1 VDLLDGVIIVLIATA
16 LFSGYRRGISWVGPS
31 LAGLVVGILV
41 GAAAAPPLAG
51 LFSKRPTVVPL
62 ITSGIFL
69 AIVLIIQGIGTA
81 VGFRARTR
89 TLRSR
94 FADWDSSLGAILG
107 AFGVLAGS
115 WYLGLTFSQSPWAT
129 LDTQIQHSAIE
140 RALAGIAPQPP
151 GFLATLENSLRNNS
165 FPNPFAGL
173 APGAPAPADI
183 PPLVDTSGIRRA
195 AAATS
200 KVIAFGC
207 GGAEAGSSWPIG
219 DDDVLT
225 NAHVVAGSNHV
236 EVDTTDGNTH
246 AADVVFFDPNV
257 DVAILHVPGL
267 GLAALPAAAADPA
280 RGVTGAVIGYPG
292 GQREQVV
299 SAYVRGTERAQGYN
313 IYNSALVL
321 RDIEVLAA
329 MVIPGNSGGPIV
341 DTNGIVQGVV
351 FAASTTDA
359 NEGYALTMTQV
370 GPDLQLGRG
379 RTQPVSTQQCINS

>member
-1 VDLLDGVIIVLIATA
+1 M
-16 LFSGYRRGISWVGPS
+16 
-31 LAGLVVGILV
+31 
-41 GAAAAPPLAG
+41 
-51 LFSKRPTVVPL
+51 
-62 ITSGIFL
+62 
-69 AIVLIIQGIGTA
+69 
-81 VGFRARTR
+81 
-89 TLRSR
+89 
-94 FADWDSSLGAILG
+94 
-107 AFGVLAGS
+107 
-115 WYLGLTFSQSPWAT
+115 
-129 LDTQIQHSAIE
+129 
-140 RALAGIAPQPP
+140 
-151 GFLATLENSLRNNS
+151 
-165 FPNPFAGL
+165 
-173 APGAPAPADI
+173 
-183 PPLVDTSGIRRA
+183 
-195 AAATS
+195 
-200 KVIAFGC
+200 IAFGC

-219 DDDVLT
+219 DEDVLT

-267 GLAALPAAAADPA
+267 GLAALAAASSDPA

-313 IYNSALVL
+313 VYNSALVL

-341 DTNGIVQGVV
+341 DTNGTVQGVV
-351 FAASTTDA
+351 FAASTTDG

-370 GPDLQLGRG
+370 GPDLQDGRG